1 VIPQH
6 GCFDAAVIPAMFP
19 GDSLTIPVDPC
30 ECEWTKTFE
39 TEQGTLQGLYRVC
52 VGGCGAVTDWPDVSA
67 QACAAKDCFMKHL
80 QLSLMILII
89 LYFTA
94 DARLVEGARTYHF
107 FLLAVVRAVTS
118 IKVYF
123 RCKCSD

>member
-1 VIPQH
+1 
-6 GCFDAAVIPAMFP
+6 MFP

-89 LYFTA
+89 SQRLILPRSKLKIEKENFILY
-94 DARLVEGARTYHF
+94 RR
-107 FLLAVVRAVTS
+107 RAP
-118 IKVYF
+118 
-123 RCKCSD
+123 C